1 MPSKDEIEQALDSG
15 KRITFKSHT
24 LRESGERVL
33 ESVVKAMFARYGN
46 EEMLGP
52 VYASVREL
60 VQNASKAN
68 LKRVLFEEM
77 NLNPRNEE
85 EYQRGMEKFR
95 QTLVEARLVPY
106 AVKIKERGLFFT
118 VSFDHSPEVI
128 IATVR
133 NFFPLFEAEEVR
145 IREKFVF
152 SNGMD
157 NLYEFF
163 MTHADPSEGAG
174 MGIAMIEILLNQAG
188 NDRHNFTIY
197 TNHRKETVAKIVV
210 PLSPHYVS
218 PRRQFDREL
227 ANRGIDAKEL
237 RRMVQCGDVP
247 LLHLPGRRFLG

>member
-1 MPSKDEIEQALDSG
+1 MTSNEEIDQALDSG
-15 KRITFKSHT
+15 RRITLKSHT

-33 ESVVKAMFARYGN
+33 ESVVKAIFKRYRN
-46 EEMLGP
+46 DEMLGP

-68 LKRVLFEEM
+68 LKRVLFEELS
-77 NLNPRNEE
+77 LNPRNEE

-95 QTLVEARLVPY
+95 QTLVEARLAPY
-106 AVKIKERGLFFT
+106 GAKIKERGLFFT
-118 VSFDHSPEVI
+118 VSLDHSPEVVV
-128 IATVR
+128 ATVR
-133 NFFPLFEAEEVR
+133 NFFPLFEAEELR

-197 TNHRKETVAKIVV
+197 TNERKETVAKIVV

-218 PRRQFDREL
+218 PRMQFEKEL
-227 ANRGIDAKEL
+227 ANRGVDAAIL
-237 RRMVQCGDVP
+237 RSMVHSGEIP
-247 LLHLPGRRFLG
+247 LIHLPSRKFLG